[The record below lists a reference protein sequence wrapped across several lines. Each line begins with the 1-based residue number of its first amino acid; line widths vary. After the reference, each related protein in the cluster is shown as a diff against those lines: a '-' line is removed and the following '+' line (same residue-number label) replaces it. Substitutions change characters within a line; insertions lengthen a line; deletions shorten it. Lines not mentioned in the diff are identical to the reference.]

1 MKQAQRGFTLL
12 ELMLVVTIAGLL
24 LGLGVPAMAD
34 YFRNARLTAAANDV
48 MHALHFTRS
57 EAIKRRQRVTLCTS
71 TNALVPG
78 TGAANDAATC
88 AASPLLTGWIVFVDL
103 DQNQQRNGVE
113 PILMNHEP
121 MDPRITARSSLA
133 QFRISYLDNGFALDT
148 AASQIVMCDERGN
161 VATGGELSSA
171 RGIQIAV
178 TGRAGVTRDRNQVQ
192 QLIDAINQT
201 IGGCTVS

>member
-24 LGLGVPAMAD
+24 LGFGVPAMAD

-71 TNALVPG
+71 ANALLAN
-78 TGAANDAATC
+78 GAANDAATC
-88 AASPLLTGWIVFVDL
+88 AVSPFLTGWIVFVDL
-103 DQNQQRNGVE
+103 DQNQQRNGIE

-121 MDPRITARSSLA
+121 MDTRITARSSLA
-133 QFRISYLDNGFALDT
+133 QFRVSYLDNGFALDT
-148 AASQIVMCDERGN
+148 AASQIVLCDDRGN

-178 TGRAGVTRDRNQVQ
+178 TGRAGVTRDYNQVQ
-192 QLIDAINQT
+192 VLIDAINQT
-201 IGGCTVS
+201 VGGCTVS